1 MVSKELVTPEQAGGT
16 PAAKAR
22 DGYWDAVKGGLM
34 VLVVLGHF
42 IQVYL
47 ETLGGGVLPCP

>member
-1 MVSKELVTPEQAGGT
+1 MSEI
-16 PAAKAR
+16 AATVKPKPSER

-42 IQVYL
+42 IQVEL
-47 ETLGGGVLPCP
+47 EAIGGGHIPCLGRCFV